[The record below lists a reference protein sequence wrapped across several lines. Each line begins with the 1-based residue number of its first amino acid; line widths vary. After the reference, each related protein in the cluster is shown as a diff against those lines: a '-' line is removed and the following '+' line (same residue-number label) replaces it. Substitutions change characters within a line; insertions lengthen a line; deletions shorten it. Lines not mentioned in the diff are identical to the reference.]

1 LGGRHGRAA
10 TLLVLA
16 GLLLLGVPTAMLGTS
31 FATHIHDISVA
42 LDTGDLP
49 IEPPPESVA
58 GWPVVGERVYA
69 VWSTAATDLP
79 AYVEENREQ
88 LRELIGSAVR
98 IAASTAGAVLLFLG
112 SLVIAGIIMA
122 YGEAGSQA
130 LQRIFCR
137 MIDPVRGPR
146 LQRLSTATVRSV
158 ATGVVGVAF
167 IQALLLGIGFIVG
180 GVPAAGILA
189 LLVLLFGILQLPVVL
204 ISLPVIAYIW
214 WAGDGSTVMNAI
226 VTVYLVVA
234 GLADNI
240 LKPMLLGR
248 GVDVPMPVVLIGAL
262 GGMVMSGI
270 VGLFVGAVVLAV
282 GYEVFMAWVDGS
294 QPESAAGGVSP
305 VTPDDDGPTE
315 TG

>member
-1 LGGRHGRAA
+1 
-10 TLLVLA
+10 
-16 GLLLLGVPTAMLGTS
+16 
-31 FATHIHDISVA
+31 
-42 LDTGDLP
+42 
-49 IEPPPESVA
+49 
-58 GWPVVGERVYA
+58 
-69 VWSTAATDLP
+69 
-79 AYVEENREQ
+79 
-88 LRELIGSAVR
+88 
-98 IAASTAGAVLLFLG
+98 
-112 SLVIAGIIMA
+112 
-122 YGEAGSQA
+122 

-137 MIDPVRGPR
+137 MIDPARGPR

-180 GVPAAGILA
+180 DVPAAGMLA

-234 GLADNI
+234 GLADNV

-282 GYEVFMAWVDGS
+282 GYEVFMAWVDEPA
-294 QPESAAGGVSP
+294 PESAADQ
-305 VTPDDDGPTE
+305 VTPTTGTYDGPTE